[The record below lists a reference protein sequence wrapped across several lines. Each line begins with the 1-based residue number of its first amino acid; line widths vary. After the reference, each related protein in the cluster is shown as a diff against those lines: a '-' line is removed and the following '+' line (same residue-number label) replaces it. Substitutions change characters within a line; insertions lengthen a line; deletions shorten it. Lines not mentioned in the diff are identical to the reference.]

1 MDRLINVSVAYI
13 PNLKCLEPLENV
25 PVGGGWWWVVC
36 KPILVFSLSL
46 GQAEQFY
53 YFMRL
58 NNQSQMRKDYE
69 QVKNDQNCRVSF
81 SEKSSNGPPFG
92 SFSR

>member
-1 MDRLINVSVAYI
+1 M
-13 PNLKCLEPLENV
+13 
-25 PVGGGWWWVVC
+25 VGGGGWWVVC

-69 QVKNDQNCRVSF
+69 QVKNRACKVVRIYAKSPYTDLP
-81 SEKSSNGPPFG
+81 EKNHQKMVCISLKKSVFWLKGP
-92 SFSR
+92 